1 MKRTASTLTLQLF
14 LVSRFMKSVK
24 LFTLSALLIGGSIMC
39 DGAYSQRIISPPEQ
53 QNFNEKETE
62 EGQEL
67 KGMIKDNPQQQL
79 DNWVEDQP

>member
-1 MKRTASTLTLQLF
+1 
-14 LVSRFMKSVK
+14 
-24 LFTLSALLIGGSIMC
+24 MC

-79 DNWVEDQP
+79 DNWVEDQS

>member
-1 MKRTASTLTLQLF
+1 
-14 LVSRFMKSVK
+14 MKSVK
-24 LFTLSALLIGGSIMC
+24 LFILSVLLIGGSIMC
-39 DGAYSQRIISPPEQ
+39 DGVRSQRIINPPEQ

-62 EGQEL
+62 ERQEH

>member
-1 MKRTASTLTLQLF
+1 
-14 LVSRFMKSVK
+14 
-24 LFTLSALLIGGSIMC
+24 MC
-39 DGAYSQRIISPPEQ
+39 DGVRSQRIINPPEQ

-62 EGQEL
+62 ERQEH